1 MTIAPGTRLGQ
12 YEIASLIG
20 GGGMGVVYKAQDT
33 RLKRQVAIKLLP
45 PELTRDGT
53 AKQRFL
59 QEAQAASALD
69 HPNICTIHEIN
80 ETPDGQLYL
89 VMACYEGETL
99 KQKIERGP
107 LPITD
112 AIDAAVQVGQGL
124 AKAHEAGI
132 THRDIK
138 PANLML
144 TVDGTVKILD
154 FGLAKLAGAEGIT
167 QTGTA
172 LGTVAYMS
180 PEQLRGEEVDPRSD
194 IWSLGVVLY
203 EMVAGQRPF
212 KGEQLQAVS
221 VGILQGQPAPLTGSR
236 TGVPAELERVVDRA
250 LAKAVADRYQTVA
263 DLLSEL
269 RTVKRALDS
278 GATAAAGAEK
288 SVPSIA
294 VLPFSN
300 MSPDPEQEYF
310 CDGIAEELIDALAR
324 LEGLRVVARTSAFQ
338 FKGQALDVGEIGKRL
353 KVGTVLEGS
362 VRKAGNRLR
371 INAQLIN
378 ASDGYHLW
386 SERYDRNMDDVFA
399 VQDDIARSVVEKLK
413 VKLLGEVR
421 ESVVKRQ
428 AGNLEAYHCF
438 LKGRHHLFSRY
449 DVRKAVEFFE
459 QAVNHDPSY
468 AQAYAGLASCFN
480 ILGVFGSLPPKV
492 AFSKAKAAV
501 DQALRIDD
509 RLAEAHAALAMIRFF
524 FDWNW
529 SEAERAF
536 TQALELNPAGIEAHC
551 WYGLFLALVMD
562 RPKEGLAKVKR
573 AQVLDPVSAYASAI
587 AGVIFYAARR
597 YGEAIEK
604 FQQALEMQPSHGLAL
619 RYLTLTYSACSRHN
633 EAVASAQRVVSLM
646 GRAPINLGVL
656 GAILG
661 RAGKRDEAQAVLTE
675 LEERARQE
683 YVSPM
688 SFGLFVGELGQMD
701 RAFEQLEKAYEERN
715 PFLVGLRLP
724 TFDNVRPDPRFQALL
739 HRMNF
744 PE

>member
-1 MTIAPGTRLGQ
+1 MTIAPGSRLGQ
-12 YEIASLIG
+12 YEIVSRIG
-20 GGGMGVVYKAQDT
+20 AGGMGEVYKAQDT
-33 RLKRQVAIKLLP
+33 RLKRLVALKLLP
-45 PELTRDGT
+45 PELTRDET

-69 HPNICTIHEIN
+69 HPNICTIYEIG
-80 ETPDGQLYL
+80 ETPEGQLYL
-89 VMACYEGETL
+89 VMAYYAGETL

-144 TVDGTVKILD
+144 TADGTVKILD

-180 PEQLRGEEVDPRSD
+180 PEQLRGHEVDQRSD
-194 IWSLGVVLY
+194 IWSLGVVTY

-221 VGILQGQPAPLTGSR
+221 VGILQSQPAPLTGSR
-236 TGVPAELERVVDRA
+236 TGVPLELERVVDRA
-250 LAKAVADRYQTVA
+250 LAKAVADRYQTVT

-310 CDGIAEELIDALAR
+310 CDGLAEELIDALAR

-413 VKLLGEVR
+413 VKLLGEAG

-428 AGNLEAYHCF
+428 TGNLEAYHCF
-438 LKGRHHLFSRY
+438 LKGRHYLFSRY

-480 ILGVFGSLPPKV
+480 VLGVFGHLPPKV

-536 TQALELNPAGIEAHC
+536 KQALELNPAGIEAHC
-551 WYGLFLALVMD
+551 WYGLFLAIVMD
-562 RPKEGLAKVKR
+562 RPEEGLAKVKR
-573 AQVLDPVSAYASAI
+573 AQALDPVSAYASAV
-587 AGVIFYAARR
+587 AGVIFYVARQ

-604 FQQALEMQPSHGLAL
+604 LQQALEMQPSHGMAL
-619 RYLTLTYSACSRHN
+619 QYLTVTYSACSRHN
-633 EAVASAQRVVSLM
+633 EAVASAQRLVSLM
-646 GRAPINLGVL
+646 GRTPIYLGVL
-656 GAILG
+656 GAILA
-661 RAGKRDEAQAVLTE
+661 RAGRRDEAQAVLTE

-683 YVSPM
+683 YVSPL
-688 SFGLFVGELGQMD
+688 SFGLFISELGQTD

-715 PFLVGLRLP
+715 PILACSRLP
-724 TFDNVRPDPRFQALL
+724 SFDNVRPDPRFQDLL
-739 HRMNF
+739 RRMNF
-744 PE
+744 PH